1 LASKTCLNR
10 LISAGVSCDGYWH
23 HLATIQF
30 SSGARCTILFFAVV
44 NLKADGD
51 ITCYD
56 GSQPSMLFM
65 PLCNPG
71 QVMSAKMWSICSL
84 PELA

>member
-1 LASKTCLNR
+1 
-10 LISAGVSCDGYWH
+10 
-23 HLATIQF
+23 
-30 SSGARCTILFFAVV
+30 V

-51 ITCYD
+51 VTCYD

-71 QVMSAKMWSICSL
+71 EVMSAKMWSICSL